1 MMNNEFGNRLKKYRE
16 ELSEQRGEKV
26 GQVKLAEELGVSR
39 GAIGD
44 LERGN
49 REPSKLLLIKLVK
62 HSGKSI
68 DYWMDGVDNYEAP
81 NTVNLVLDRLISLN
95 VITST
100 NIDGK
105 VWDVIKKAV
114 ELEIQRK
121 LDKIK

>member
-1 MMNNEFGNRLKKYRE
+1 M
-16 ELSEQRGEKV
+16 
-26 GQVKLAEELGVSR
+26 
-39 GAIGD
+39 
-44 LERGN
+44 
-49 REPSKLLLIKLVK
+49 LLIKLVK